1 MSDQVYPSLFSL
13 TELTGKRSKDERT
26 MVIQGVEMPRRYGII
41 AFVAFLPSMFAGISV
56 FPFFG
61 GVGAVIVFG
70 IAMLLAFLIIEAR
83 SRKGLKLRMYQTVF
97 DKGQN
102 YLRKLNGNVIRCG
115 RIIDPLDSS
124 PGFIRLSSQDNRT
137 ITGPTAEQKR
147 TAAAEESIFNDEVFE
162 TIEDVAAR
170 HRATEAD
177 TRVSSNRDED
187 YMLSGT
193 LTYDD

>member
-1 MSDQVYPSLFSL
+1 MSEQQYPSLFSL
-13 TELTGKRSKDERT
+13 TELTGRKSKDERT
-26 MVIQGVEMPRRYGII
+26 MVVQGFEMPRRYGII

-61 GVGAVIVFG
+61 GVGAVVVFM
-70 IAMLLAFLIIEAR
+70 IAMLAAFLIIEAR
-83 SRKGLKLRMYQTVF
+83 SRRGLKLRMYQTVF

-115 RIIDPLDSS
+115 RVVDPLDST
-124 PGFIRLSSQDNRT
+124 PGYIRLSSQDNRT
-137 ITGPTAEQKR
+137 ITGPSAAERRTAE
-147 TAAAEESIFNDEVFE
+147 AEESIFDDEVFE
-162 TIEDVAAR
+162 PIEQIAAR
-170 HRATEAD
+170 QSAAEAD

-187 YMLSGT
+187 YMFSGT

>member
-1 MSDQVYPSLFSL
+1 MSDQQYPSLFSL
-13 TELTGKRSKDERT
+13 TELTGKKSRDERT
-26 MVIQGVEMPRRYGII
+26 MVIQGFEMPRRYGII
-41 AFVAFLPSMFAGISV
+41 AFVAFLPSLFAGISV

-61 GVGAVIVFG
+61 GVGAVIVF
-70 IAMLLAFLIIEAR
+70 MLTMLAAFLIIEAR

-102 YLRKLNGNVIRCG
+102 YLRKLNGNVVRCG
-115 RIIDPLDSS
+115 RVIDPLDST
-124 PGFIRLSSQDNRT
+124 PGYIRLSSQDNRT
-137 ITGPTAEQKR
+137 ITGPTVAQKR
-147 TAAAEESIFNDEVFE
+147 MAEAEESIFDDEVFE
-162 TIEDVAAR
+162 RIEDVSAR
-170 HRATEAD
+170 HSEVEAD